1 MKKLKVLIV
10 SLVLLVPVITF
21 GAEVSLV
28 SKDKEYVVNKEFT
41 VNVYLDT
48 EGDSINA
55 VEGDISFKPSVLEV
69 VAIKDGNSSVNFW
82 INKPGLV
89 TKDKISFSGVTPGGV
104 RGQDRLLF
112 SIVFKPIKSG
122 ESNVDIGDVVLL
134 KNDGLG
140 TKASTKVVG
149 LSIKVVPSTG
159 GPATNEVVIDD
170 REPETFLP
178 VIGRNSEIYEGKSF
192 LVFSTQDKESGIEYY
207 EVKEGIFGEYTR
219 AISPFVLNNQKLDKK
234 IYVKAVDL
242 NGNTRVVSIKPENYK
257 VWYKRSEILGIII
270 LVILVVFY
278 NRKKWFNPAEKL

>member
-10 SLVLLVPVITF
+10 SLVILVPVITF

-55 VEGDISFKPSVLEV
+55 VEGDISFKPNVLEV

-89 TKDKISFSGVTPGGV
+89 AKDKINFSGVTPGGV

-159 GPATNEVVIDD
+159 GPATNEAVIDD

-178 VIGRNSEIYEGKSF
+178 VIGRNSEIYEGKNF

-242 NGNTRVVSIKPENYK
+242 NGNARVVSIKPENYK

-278 NRKKWFNPAEKL
+278 NRKKWFNPTEKL